1 MWRMF
6 GALLAVI
13 ALMLL
18 LAACDSQGEDVAG
31 SQEPDSDEQAD
42 PSGDEPSE
50 DVGQTLIVGAPED
63 TFVTEGADANL
74 GMFPINANIFETL
87 IRMTP
92 DFQLEPGL
100 ATDWEYLGDNTWQF
114 ELREGVTFHDGQPF
128 DAEAA
133 QHSFERIAEASGDRL
148 SLDADSAEVVDEHTL
163 EVTTTEP
170 NLALPSQLVHP
181 SMTPMVAPDT
191 DVGTEPTGTGPFQ
204 FVEYTA
210 EERLVVERYE
220 DYWDEPARLEE
231 LTFRFIPDGE
241 SRWLSLRSGEVDLI
255 YDLPRESLAEAM
267 DTDGIKAGFEPGES
281 PAGSTEI
288 MYFNKHGDEPYTVFA
303 EREVRKAFAQAF
315 DREQIVA
322 ELWGDSATLTNTVT
336 PSQLYGEHADLIEGP
351 EYDPDQAER
360 LLEEAGWEEGDDGI
374 RQRDGERLTVTMV
387 NGYPPIDLRKP
398 MPQLVQAQV
407 KEVGIEVE
415 IVETPE
421 AGAYFD
427 RLETGE
433 GDIFLERVAQ
443 NNATP
448 MQFASAFF
456 YSKAGNSYAEWFA
469 ASPEFDELLEE
480 AQATADHDEA
490 ARLTAEAMSV
500 AIDDETVVVPL
511 AAAHWL
517 FMMQDDVQGFV
528 PHGSARHVRW
538 DSVYRE

>member
-1 MWRMF
+1 
-6 GALLAVI
+6 
-13 ALMLL
+13 
-18 LAACDSQGEDVAG
+18 
-31 SQEPDSDEQAD
+31 
-42 PSGDEPSE
+42 
-50 DVGQTLIVGAPED
+50 
-63 TFVTEGADANL
+63 
-74 GMFPINANIFETL
+74 
-87 IRMTP
+87 
-92 DFQLEPGL
+92 
-100 ATDWEYLGDNTWQF
+100 
-114 ELREGVTFHDGQPF
+114 VTFHDGQPF

-133 QHSFERIAEASGDRL
+133 QNSFERIAEASGDRL

-181 SMTPMVAPDT
+181 SMTPMVAPGT
-191 DVGTEPTGTGPFQ
+191 DVGSQPTGTGPFQ
-204 FVEYTA
+204 FVEYTP
-210 EERLVVERYE
+210 EEQLVVERYD

-241 SRWLSLRSGEVDLI
+241 SRWLSLRSDEVDLI
-255 YDLPRESLAEAM
+255 YDLPRESLSEAM
-267 DTDGIKAGFEPGES
+267 DTDGIKAGFESGVS

-288 MYFNKHGDEPYTVFA
+288 MYFNKHGNEPYTVFS
-303 EREVRKAFAQAF
+303 EREVRQAFAQAL

-336 PSQLYGEHADLIEGP
+336 PSELYGEHADLIEGP
-351 EYDPDQAER
+351 EYDPEQAEQ

-407 KEVGIEVE
+407 KEVGFEVE

-480 AQATADHDEA
+480 AQATADHNEA

-517 FMMQDDVQGFV
+517 FMMQDDVQGFE

>member
-1 MWRMF
+1 
-6 GALLAVI
+6 
-13 ALMLL
+13 MLS
-18 LAACDSQGEDVAG
+18 LAACDSQDEDVTG

-42 PSGDEPSE
+42 LSDDQASE
-50 DVGQTLIVGAPED
+50 DVDQTLVVGAPED

-87 IRMTP
+87 TRMTP

-100 ATDWEYLGDNTWQF
+100 ATNWEYLGDNTWQF
-114 ELREGVTFHDGQPF
+114 ELREDVTFHDGQPF

-133 QHSFERIAEASGDRL
+133 QNSFERIAEASGDRL

-181 SMTPMVAPDT
+181 SMTPMVAPGT
-191 DVGTEPTGTGPFQ
+191 DVGSQPTGTGPFQ
-204 FVEYTA
+204 FVEYTP
-210 EERLVVERYE
+210 EEQLVVERYD

-241 SRWLSLRSGEVDLI
+241 SRWLSLRSDEVDLI
-255 YDLPRESLAEAM
+255 YDLPRESLSEAM
-267 DTDGIKAGFEPGES
+267 DTDGIKAGFESGVS

-288 MYFNKHGDEPYTVFA
+288 MYFNKHGNEPYTVFS
-303 EREVRKAFAQAF
+303 EREVRQAFAQAL

-336 PSQLYGEHADLIEGP
+336 PSELYGEHADLIEGP
-351 EYDPDQAER
+351 EYDPEQAEQ

-407 KEVGIEVE
+407 KEVGFEVE

-480 AQATADHDEA
+480 AQATADHNEA

-517 FMMQDDVQGFV
+517 FMMQDDVQGFE